1 MDAFVFFLAG
11 AVMLGGALGVVLTR
25 NTVHSALCLVGS
37 LIAVAVLF
45 VQQQAHLLAAVQVIV
60 YAGAVVVLFL
70 FVIMLL
76 GVDDHESLEETIPFQ
91 RPAAIVL
98 GVAAVVAVIAMAG
111 NTWVTGRTSVRGSL
125 SGAASGSGNVEA
137 VGRELFTT
145 FLWPFELTAVLL
157 VLAVVGGV
165 VLARRSHPGSGDA
178 ADVGPHPAAEA
189 EADR

>member
-1 MDAFVFFLAG
+1 MEAFVFFAAAAIL
-11 AVMLGGALGVVLTR
+11 LGGALGVVLAR
-25 NTVHSALCLVGS
+25 NTVHSALFLVGA

-76 GVDDHESLEETIPFQ
+76 GVDDYESLEETIPFQ
-91 RPAAIVL
+91 RPAGIVL
-98 GVAAVVAVIAMAG
+98 GVAAVVAVIALAG
-111 NTWVTGRTSVRGSL
+111 NTWATGRPSVRGSL
-125 SGAASGSGNVEA
+125 TGPASGFGNVEA

-178 ADVGPHPAAEA
+178 PDASAPRSEGAE
-189 EADR
+189 